1 MVVQG
6 KLGHPADSSRR
17 YIGSLVAAW
26 TIAVTLSLG
35 FSGYQEYRATHE
47 LALGRARIALEK
59 DVRYRRWIAQQGGVY
74 VWVNERTQPSEHLRG
89 LPDRDIGTPQGQ
101 LTLINPARV
110 SRHVFETETESSG
123 TRSHIT
129 SLLPIRPANAPDPW
143 EREALEACE
152 RGASEVWTIA
162 NIRGAPYFRLL
173 HPLLA
178 EESCLRCH
186 SKQGYSV
193 GDVRGGIS
201 ISVPMEP
208 LRSLMLQHVVSN
220 ALGHGLLWALGLCGI
235 GWGARRLRQQATRRR
250 RAEDKLWENEI
261 HLRTVTEHQARLEAE
276 HLLSL
281 THQKLRLARQIQQRL
296 LPSMPP
302 VLPGVDVAAVL
313 YSADDTSGDFYDY
326 VTLRDGSLGI
336 IIADVCGHGIGPAL
350 LAVETRAYLRALA
363 DASSDAGEILR
374 GLNEFLCGDMAEGF
388 VTLFFA
394 QIDPRSRTLIFC
406 GAGHVGYLFDSD
418 GTCTQLAATNL
429 PLGITSP
436 MAIAACPPR

>member
-1 MVVQG
+1 
-6 KLGHPADSSRR
+6 
-17 YIGSLVAAW
+17 
-26 TIAVTLSLG
+26 
-35 FSGYQEYRATHE
+35 
-47 LALGRARIALEK
+47 
-59 DVRYRRWIAQQGGVY
+59 
-74 VWVNERTQPSEHLRG
+74 
-89 LPDRDIGTPQGQ
+89 
-101 LTLINPARV
+101 
-110 SRHVFETETESSG
+110 
-123 TRSHIT
+123 
-129 SLLPIRPANAPDPW
+129 
-143 EREALEACE
+143 
-152 RGASEVWTIA
+152 
-162 NIRGAPYFRLL
+162 
-173 HPLLA
+173 
-178 EESCLRCH
+178 
-186 SKQGYSV
+186 
-193 GDVRGGIS
+193 
-201 ISVPMEP
+201 
-208 LRSLMLQHVVSN
+208 
-220 ALGHGLLWALGLCGI
+220 
-235 GWGARRLRQQATRRR
+235 
-250 RAEDKLWENEI
+250 
-261 HLRTVTEHQARLEAE
+261 VTEHQARLEAE

-436 MAIAACPPR
+436 MAIAACPPRPISSGQMLVLFTDGVSEASNASGEMFGVQRAIESIRAWRNASAEEIVSALIQAVREFAGDKPQTDDITAIIVKVKSLAS